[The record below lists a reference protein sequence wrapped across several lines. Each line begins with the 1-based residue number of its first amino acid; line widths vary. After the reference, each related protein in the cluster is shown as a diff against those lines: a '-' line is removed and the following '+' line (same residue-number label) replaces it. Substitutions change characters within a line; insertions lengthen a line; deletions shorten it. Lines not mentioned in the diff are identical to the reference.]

1 MLAAVCR
8 LQPVLLILMTS
19 VRTLPPAG
27 ISQHSVL
34 NVFDKL
40 VFTFFWIISCS
51 LPITRLGWK
60 MKPISCSLNYQF
72 INLSPYMLTHA
83 STDTRTFKK
92 KRCVTH
98 ALLSFPL
105 NLVSFLTSTLEV
117 IDIHRAAFT
126 EYHFCFWQH
135 QKEVIKI
142 LCSFLL
148 ILSDASL
155 FASLIVKEKLH
166 HEKKRNVWAHLLRR
180 SATGSWISRL

>member
-27 ISQHSVL
+27 ISQHISVL
-34 NVFDKL
+34 KVFDKL
-40 VFTFFWIISCS
+40 VFIFFKIISCS

-72 INLSPYMLTHA
+72 INLSPSYMLTHA
-83 STDTRTFKK
+83 STNTRTFKK
-92 KRCVTH
+92 RRCVTH

-105 NLVSFLTSTLEV
+105 NLVSLLTLTLEV

-126 EYHFCFWQH
+126 EYHFCFWQL

-155 FASLIVKEKLH
+155 FASLIVK
-166 HEKKRNVWAHLLRR
+166 A
-180 SATGSWISRL
+180 S